1 MSEIPEELNQPY
13 PLPVLSKVINLGVR
27 RIQELA
33 DEGILV
39 REGRG
44 KYPLADN
51 VLAYIGF
58 LRGVAQNAGQEIDF
72 NAEKARKTK
81 AEADIAEIEA
91 AKAKGEVVELKDVE
105 RGLEYAFAEIKTNLR
120 SVPSRV
126 VGRIVGET
134 EEHKIKEA
142 ILDEI
147 DSILNE
153 LSQSIN
159 FENSL
164 QATEEDDAEE

>member
-1 MSEIPEELNQPY
+1 M
-13 PLPVLSKVINLGVR
+13 
-27 RIQELA
+27 
-33 DEGILV
+33 
-39 REGRG
+39 
-44 KYPLADN
+44 
-51 VLAYIGF
+51 
-58 LRGVAQNAGQEIDF
+58 
-72 NAEKARKTK
+72 
-81 AEADIAEIEA
+81 
-91 AKAKGEVVELKDVE
+91 KDVE

>member
-1 MSEIPEELNQPY
+1 MADAATYPVGTIAKLLMISERRVQQLTKDGVIPKSERGRY
-13 PLPVLSKVINLGVR
+13 
-27 RIQELA
+27 ELA
-33 DEGILV
+33 PAVQGYIKFLSDRNLKVDG
-39 REGRG
+39 
-44 KYPLADN
+44 N
-51 VLAYIGF
+51 V
-58 LRGVAQNAGQEIDF
+58 VIDF

-81 AEADIAEIEA
+81 AEADLAEMEA
-91 AKAKGEVVELKDVE
+91 AKTKGDLVLLRDVE

-147 DSILNE
+147 DNVLD
-153 LSQSIN
+153 
-159 FENSL
+159 SL
-164 QATEEDDAEE
+164 AKNIDFDQTETLEVDNAEE